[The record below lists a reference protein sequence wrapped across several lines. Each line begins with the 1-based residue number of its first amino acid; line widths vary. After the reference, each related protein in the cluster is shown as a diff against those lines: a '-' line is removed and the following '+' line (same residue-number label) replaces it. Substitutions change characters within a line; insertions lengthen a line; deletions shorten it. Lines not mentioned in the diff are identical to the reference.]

1 MPKKTDTSTQPNT
14 KPKMKKI
21 LTILLCIVHC
31 TICTN
36 LSAQTIKELEA
47 QKKKALDELAVTN
60 RLLNETQKNKKG
72 TENKLNLLKQSIKQS
87 TNYINALNQEIEGL
101 DANIS
106 NLQAS
111 RLSHQERLNQLK
123 YEYAISTRAIYSHH
137 KYFSPIIFI
146 FSADNFN
153 QAIRRF
159 RYLQQ
164 VAAHRKYQARE
175 IEKITNQL
183 IEEEHILT
191 ENRIQKETA
200 VSAKTL
206 EQQRLEQQR
215 QKRNEE
221 LASLK
226 KKETSLKKKQKE
238 QQAKA
243 DKLNQKI
250 QNMIAAEI
258 KRQKEEAAAKA
269 KKEGKKDPYELSKE
283 EKLVAGN
290 FEANKGKLPRPVEK
304 GLISGHFGIQPHPFL
319 DKVQVN
325 NKGTY
330 FQIPAGSDA
339 RAVFEGEVTQCFSVP
354 GSNQSVIIKHGNY
367 RTVYSNL
374 VTLYVKVGDKVSTKQ
389 KIGKVY
395 TDTENDNKTEL
406 YFMLYK
412 DTEIQNPESWLAN

>member
-1 MPKKTDTSTQPNT
+1 
-14 KPKMKKI
+14 MKQKLI
-21 LTILLCIVHC
+21 AIILCILHC
-31 TICTN
+31 VLCTN

-87 TNYINALNQEIEGL
+87 TNYINTLNQEIGVL
-101 DANIS
+101 DANITT
-106 NLQAS
+106 LQAS
-111 RLSHQERLNQLK
+111 RLSHQERLNVLRQQ
-123 YEYAISTRAIYSHH
+123 YAQSTRAIYSHH
-137 KYFSPIIFI
+137 KYFSPILFI
-146 FSADNFN
+146 ISADNFN

-164 VAAHRKYQARE
+164 IATHRKQQAKE
-175 IEKITNQL
+175 IQKITEQL
-183 IEEEHILT
+183 TLEENLLT
-191 ENRIQKETA
+191 QNRIQKETA
-200 VSAKTL
+200 ISAKTL

-226 KKETSLKKKQKE
+226 KKETTLKKKQKE

-243 DKLNQKI
+243 DKLNRKI
-250 QNMIAAEI
+250 QDMIAAEI

-304 GLISGHFGIQPHPFL
+304 GFISGHFGVQPHPFL

-330 FQIPAGSDA
+330 FQIPAGADA
-339 RAVFEGEVTQCFSVP
+339 RTVFEGEVTQCFSVP
-354 GSNQSVIIKHGNY
+354 GSNQSVIVKHGNY

-374 VTLYVKVGDKVSTKQ
+374 VTLYVKVGDKISTKQ

-412 DTEIQNPESWLAN
+412 DTEIQNPETWLAK

>member
-1 MPKKTDTSTQPNT
+1 
-14 KPKMKKI
+14 MKQKLI
-21 LTILLCIVHC
+21 IIILCIAHC
-31 TICTN
+31 TLSFN
-36 LSAQTIKELEA
+36 LNAQSIKELEA

-87 TNYINALNQEIEGL
+87 TNYINALNQEIGAL

-111 RLSHQERLNQLK
+111 RLSHQQRLQQLK
-123 YEYAISTRAIYSHH
+123 YEYALSTRAIYSHH

-175 IEKITNQL
+175 IEKITKQL
-183 IEEEHILT
+183 IEEENILT

-206 EQQRLEQQR
+206 EQQRLEEQR
-215 QKRNEE
+215 KKRNDE

-226 KKETSLKKKQKE
+226 KKETNLKKKQKE

-283 EKLVAGN
+283 EKLVAGS

>member
-1 MPKKTDTSTQPNT
+1 
-14 KPKMKKI
+14 MKKAITLI
-21 LTILLCIVHC
+21 LTLILCTLCIE
-31 TICTN
+31 
-36 LSAQTIKELEA
+36 AQTIKELEA
-47 QKKKALDELAVTN
+47 EKKKALDELAVTN

-72 TENKLNLLKQSIKQS
+72 TENKLNLLKRSIRQSN
-87 TNYINALNQEIEGL
+87 NYINTLNKEIGML

-106 NLQAS
+106 TLHAS
-111 RLSHQERLNQLK
+111 RISHQERLDKLRN
-123 YEYAISTRAIYSHH
+123 EYAQTTRALYSHH
-137 KYFSPIIFI
+137 KYFSPLLFI

-153 QAIRRF
+153 QALRRF

-164 VAAHRKYQARE
+164 VASHRKYQAQE
-175 IEKITNQL
+175 IEKITKQL
-183 IEEEHILT
+183 ADEENMLT

-200 VSAKTL
+200 VSAKEL

-215 QKRNEE
+215 KKRNSE

-226 KKETSLKKKQKE
+226 KKESSLKKKQKE
-238 QQAKA
+238 QQKKA
-243 DKLNQKI
+243 DNLNQKI

-258 KRQKEEAAAKA
+258 KRQKEEAAKLAKQQ
-269 KKEGKKDPYELSKE
+269 GKKDPYELNKE

-290 FEANKGKLPRPVEK
+290 FEANKGKLPRPIEK
-304 GLISGHFGIQPHPFL
+304 GFISGHFGVQPHPFL
-319 DKVQVN
+319 DKVQIN

-330 FQIPAGSDA
+330 FQIPAGADA
-339 RAVFEGEVTQCFSVP
+339 RAIFEGEVTQCFSVP
-354 GSNQSVIIKHGNY
+354 GSNQSVIVKHGNY

-374 VTLYVKVGDKVSTKQ
+374 VTLYVKVGDKISTKQ

-412 DTEIQNPESWLAN
+412 DTEIQNPESWIVK

>member
-1 MPKKTDTSTQPNT
+1 
-14 KPKMKKI
+14 MKQKLI
-21 LTILLCIVHC
+21 AIILCILHC
-31 TICTN
+31 VLCTN
-36 LSAQTIKELEA
+36 LSAQTIKELED

-87 TNYINALNQEIEGL
+87 TNYINTLNQEIGVL
-101 DANIS
+101 DANITT
-106 NLQAS
+106 LQAS
-111 RLSHQERLNQLK
+111 RLSHQERLNVLRQQ
-123 YEYAISTRAIYSHH
+123 YAQSTRAIYSHH
-137 KYFSPIIFI
+137 KYFSPILFI
-146 FSADNFN
+146 ISADNFN

-164 VAAHRKYQARE
+164 IATHRKQQAKE
-175 IEKITNQL
+175 IQKITEQL
-183 IEEEHILT
+183 TLEENLLT
-191 ENRIQKETA
+191 QNRIQKETA
-200 VSAKTL
+200 ISAKTL

-226 KKETSLKKKQKE
+226 KKETTLKKKQKE

-243 DKLNQKI
+243 DKLNRKI
-250 QNMIAAEI
+250 QDMIAAEI

-304 GLISGHFGIQPHPFL
+304 GFISGHFGVQPHPFL

-330 FQIPAGSDA
+330 FQIPAGADA

-354 GSNQSVIIKHGNY
+354 GSNQSVIVKHGNY

-374 VTLYVKVGDKVSTKQ
+374 VTLYVKVGDKISTKQ
-389 KIGKVY
+389 KIGQVY

-412 DTEIQNPESWLAN
+412 DTEIQNPETWLAK

>member
-1 MPKKTDTSTQPNT
+1 
-14 KPKMKKI
+14 MKKI
-21 LTILLCIVHC
+21 LTILLCFVHC
-31 TICTN
+31 SLCIN

-47 QKKKALDELAVTN
+47 EKKKALDELAVTN

-87 TNYINALNQEIEGL
+87 TNYINALNKEIGIL
-101 DANIS
+101 DENIS
-106 NLQAS
+106 SIQAS
-111 RLSHQERLNQLK
+111 RLSHQERLERLRD
-123 YEYAISTRAIYSHH
+123 EYAQTTRALYSHH

-153 QAIRRF
+153 QALRRF

-164 VAAHRKYQARE
+164 VASHRKYQAQEITKITKQLE
-175 IEKITNQL
+175 IEENL
-183 IEEEHILT
+183 LT

-200 VSAKTL
+200 VSAKEL

-215 QKRNEE
+215 RKRNDE

-243 DKLNQKI
+243 DKLNKKI
-250 QNMIAAEI
+250 QDIIAAEI
-258 KRQKEEAAAKA
+258 KRQKEEAAKA

-304 GLISGHFGIQPHPFL
+304 GFISAHFGIQPHPFL

-354 GSNQSVIIKHGNY
+354 GSNQSVIVKHGNY

-374 VTLYVKVGDKVSTKQ
+374 VTLYVKVGDKISTKQ
-389 KIGKVY
+389 KIGKVF

>member
-1 MPKKTDTSTQPNT
+1 
-14 KPKMKKI
+14 MKQKLI
-21 LTILLCIVHC
+21 IIILCIAHC
-31 TICTN
+31 ALSFD

-87 TNYINALNQEIEGL
+87 TNYINALNQEIGAL

-111 RLSHQERLNQLK
+111 RLSHQQRLQQLK
-123 YEYAISTRAIYSHH
+123 HEYALSTRAIYSHH

-164 VAAHRKYQARE
+164 VATHRKCQARE
-175 IEKITNQL
+175 IEKITKQL
-183 IEEEHILT
+183 IEEENVLT

-200 VSAKTL
+200 ISAKTL

-215 QKRNEE
+215 KKRNDE

-226 KKETSLKKKQKE
+226 KKESSLKKKQKE

-250 QNMIAAEI
+250 QDMIAAEI

-367 RTVYSNL
+367 RTIYSNL

>member
-1 MPKKTDTSTQPNT
+1 
-14 KPKMKKI
+14 MKKI
-21 LTILLCIVHC
+21 LTILLCFVHC
-31 TICTN
+31 SLCIN

-47 QKKKALDELAVTN
+47 EKKKALDELAVTN

-87 TNYINALNQEIEGL
+87 TNYINALNKEIGML
-101 DANIS
+101 DENIS
-106 NLQAS
+106 SIQAS
-111 RLSHQERLNQLK
+111 RLSHQERLERLRD
-123 YEYAISTRAIYSHH
+123 EYAQTTRALYSHH

-153 QAIRRF
+153 QALRRF

-164 VAAHRKYQARE
+164 VASHRKYQAQEITKITKQLE
-175 IEKITNQL
+175 IEENL
-183 IEEEHILT
+183 LT

-200 VSAKTL
+200 VSAKEL

-215 QKRNEE
+215 RKRNDE

-243 DKLNQKI
+243 DKLNKKI
-250 QNMIAAEI
+250 QDIIAAEI
-258 KRQKEEAAAKA
+258 KRQKEEAAKA

-304 GLISGHFGIQPHPFL
+304 GFISAHFGIQPHPFL

-354 GSNQSVIIKHGNY
+354 GSNQSVIVKHGNY

-374 VTLYVKVGDKVSTKQ
+374 VTLYVKVGDKISTKQ
-389 KIGKVY
+389 KIGKVF

>member
-1 MPKKTDTSTQPNT
+1 MNFYVKSY
-14 KPKMKKI
+14 MKKL
-21 LTILLCIVHC
+21 LTTLLYFTLSAFCISL
-31 TICTN
+31 N
-36 LSAQTIKELEA
+36 AQTIKELEA
-47 QKKKALDELAVTN
+47 EKKKALDELAVTN

-72 TENKLNLLKQSIKQS
+72 TENKLNLLKRSIKQS
-87 TNYINALNQEIEGL
+87 ANYINALNKEIGL
-101 DANIS
+101 LDENIS
-106 NLQAS
+106 SLQAS
-111 RLSHQERLNQLK
+111 RLSHQERLERLCD
-123 YEYAISTRAIYSHH
+123 EYAQTTRALYSHH
-137 KYFSPIIFI
+137 KYFSPILFI
-146 FSADNFN
+146 VSADNFN
-153 QAIRRF
+153 QALRRF

-164 VAAHRKYQARE
+164 VAANRKYQAQE
-175 IEKITNQL
+175 IAKITQQL
-183 IEEEHILT
+183 KTEEELLT

-200 VSAKTL
+200 VSAKEL

-215 QKRNEE
+215 RKRNDE

-226 KKETSLKKKQKE
+226 KKESSLKQKQKE
-238 QQAKA
+238 QQKKA

-250 QNMIAAEI
+250 QDMIAAEI
-258 KRQKEEAAAKA
+258 KRQKDEAAKKA
-269 KKEGKKDPYELSKE
+269 KQEGKKDPYELSKE

-304 GLISGHFGIQPHPFL
+304 GFISGHFGVQPHPFL
-319 DKVQVN
+319 DKVQIN

-354 GSNQSVIIKHGNY
+354 GSNQSVIVKHGNY

-374 VTLYVKVGDKVSTKQ
+374 VTLYVKVGDKISTKQ
-389 KIGKVY
+389 KIGKVF

-412 DTEIQNPESWLAN
+412 DTEIQNPENWLAN